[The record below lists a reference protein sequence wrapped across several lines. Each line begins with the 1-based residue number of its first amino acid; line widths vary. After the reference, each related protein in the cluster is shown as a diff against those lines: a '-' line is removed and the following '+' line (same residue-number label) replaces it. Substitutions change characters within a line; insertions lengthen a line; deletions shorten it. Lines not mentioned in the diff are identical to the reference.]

1 LRQINVVQLLL
12 VYKVPSEPSARRVYV
27 WRKLKRLGAVL
38 LHDAVW
44 VLPANPRTQEHL
56 QWLAAEIQEMG
67 GDALL
72 WEARELM
79 FGQEQA
85 LIRQFQEQVDAEY
98 RLILTA
104 LQQAD
109 ADIPAPDDTSMPK
122 HRLFRMALGQ
132 QVREALIETRGQDD
146 VADLGKHRRGPDG
159 LRLAGPAIYRHR
171 RAVHVYPGG
180 PDPAPG

>member
-1 LRQINVVQLLL
+1 MSWLLL

-27 WRKLKRLGAVL
+27 WRKLKRLGAIL

-44 VLPANPRTQEHL
+44 ALPANPRTQEHL

-79 FGQEQA
+79 AGQEEG
-85 LIRQFQEQVDAEY
+85 LIRQFQEQVEAEY
-98 RLILTA
+98 RDILAA

-109 ADIPAPDDTSMPK
+109 ADIPALSRRYQHAKAQDYFES
-122 HRLFRMALGQ
+122 ALGQ
-132 QVREALIETRGQDD
+132 QVRDALIETRGQE
-146 VADLGKHRRGPDG
+146 LP
-159 LRLAGPAIYRHR
+159 
-171 RAVHVYPGG
+171 
-180 PDPAPG
+180 